1 MHFMLFFR
9 GKEEKGL
16 FDVNLAAS
24 PILEIGFYR
33 GLSLLYARVGRHI
46 VCEPDVAANDGV
58 MPNAYP
64 SQDKGCNLQFL
75 SLQIVHCLRFALS
88 LNKIGCTSTMKTKI
102 VFVLHCLRFALSL
115 NKF

>member
-1 MHFMLFFR
+1 MLFFR

-16 FDVNLAAS
+16 FDVNLDAS

-33 GLSLLYARVGRHI
+33 GLSLLYAQVGRHI

-64 SQDKGCNLQFL
+64 SQDRGVG
-75 SLQIVHCLRFALS
+75 ID
-88 LNKIGCTSTMKTKI
+88 GDM
-102 VFVLHCLRFALSL
+102 VFQNGVAWGVVFGLHYL
-115 NKF
+115 